1 MKQGGKMK
9 IKIEKKPRLAKKLSI
24 YIRND
29 WSEVDPLIQGVTI
42 AIPFFYIFITKL
54 CGRFD

>member
-1 MKQGGKMK
+1 MK

-29 WSEVDPLIQGVTI
+29 WSSELDDAGDDLGNVDWII
-42 AIPFFYIFITKL
+42 DHYSIS
-54 CGRFD
+54 

>member
-1 MKQGGKMK
+1 MK

-42 AIPFFYIFITKL
+42 AIPFFYIFITK
-54 CGRFD
+54 